1 MYSLFPVF
9 ARTLVVVEMVGYP
22 GPDGED
28 GDGGEDEGEDGGP
41 PHPEVLM
48 RNNQ

>member
-1 MYSLFPVF
+1 MAS
-9 ARTLVVVEMVGYP
+9 YP

-28 GDGGEDEGEDGGP
+28 GDGGQDEGEDGGP

-48 RNNQ
+48 RNKLIIFHIKINLDQG